1 MRAQRQAVFDGVG
14 LHQIEQ
20 YLLQQ
25 MVFIRRFLTGDLI
38 GAVSRS
44 ERYFAMALLAPRF
57 DRANTEALAA
67 LGLVK
72 PSAWIDINRS
82 APC

>member
-1 MRAQRQAVFDGVG
+1 MGVG

-38 GAVSRS
+38 GAVFAIGGISPW
-44 ERYFAMALLAPRF
+44 RYWRRGLTGRTPGAGVC
-57 DRANTEALAA
+57 

>member
-1 MRAQRQAVFDGVG
+1 MYRLDLFQDMRAQRQAVFDGVG

-38 GAVSRS
+38 GAV
-44 ERYFAMALLAPRF
+44 FAIGEVFRHGAPG
-57 DRANTEALAA
+57 AA
-67 LGLVK
+67 V
-72 PSAWIDINRS
+72 
-82 APC
+82 